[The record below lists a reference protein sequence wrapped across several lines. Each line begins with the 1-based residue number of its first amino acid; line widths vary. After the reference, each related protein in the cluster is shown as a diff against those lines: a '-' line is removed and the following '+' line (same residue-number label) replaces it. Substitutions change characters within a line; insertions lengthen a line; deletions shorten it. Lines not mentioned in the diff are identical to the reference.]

1 MFLKQKISSTLIGIM
16 RISIHKS
23 SVYSLKMMR
32 KKFKRLFLSSLVIY
46 SLKTFQEYSLT
57 PALEN
62 NTEISEFLQV
72 IVLYFTLHWPS

>member
-32 KKFKRLFLSSLVIY
+32 KKIQEAFLSSLVIY
-46 SLKTFQEYSLT
+46 SLKTFREYSLT
-57 PALEN
+57 LTLE
-62 NTEISEFLQV
+62 
-72 IVLYFTLHWPS
+72 Y